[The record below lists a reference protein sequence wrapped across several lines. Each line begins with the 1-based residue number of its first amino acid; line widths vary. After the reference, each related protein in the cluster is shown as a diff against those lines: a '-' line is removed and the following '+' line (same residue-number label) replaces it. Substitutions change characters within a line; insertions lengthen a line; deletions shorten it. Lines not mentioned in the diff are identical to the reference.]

1 MMWYDSQSIVLSSL
15 VGYIL
20 PDPPPTLI
28 VRGPCEPS
36 RQSTCKLQAISQL
49 ITMESQPPPDDHKT
63 EEVQM
68 CCYFHSISIII
79 KNIIF
84 IK

>member
-1 MMWYDSQSIVLSSL
+1 
-15 VGYIL
+15 
-20 PDPPPTLI
+20 
-28 VRGPCEPS
+28 
-36 RQSTCKLQAISQL
+36 
-49 ITMESQPPPDDHKT
+49 MESQPPPDDHKT